1 MSETTTSAVRV
12 ADLIWAH
19 WQRGETL
26 AALPPDIRPKTRAE
40 GYAAQAA
47 LEPFSK
53 SPVLGWKIAATSSIG
68 QTHIGVPGPI
78 AGRLFKERAFDDGA
92 VLPIAGSRMRVAEP
106 EYAFRMDRD
115 LSPRT
120 SAYTVEEVMSAVGT
134 LHPAI
139 EVPDSRL
146 IDFAK
151 AGEAQLLADNAC
163 THQVVIGRAT
173 DADWRSVDLSQH
185 QAKASVV
192 GKLDRDGI
200 GANVLGDPRL
210 ALTWLANELSGLG
223 ITLAAGQVVI
233 TGTCAPPLAFGPGDR
248 LHMDFGA
255 FGTVG
260 ATISV
265 E

>member
-1 MSETTTSAVRV
+1 MSETTSPASRA
-12 ADLIWAH
+12 ADIIWNH
-19 WQRGETL
+19 WQRGEAM
-26 AALPPDIRPKTRAE
+26 AALPADIRPKTRAE

-47 LEPFSK
+47 LEPHSK
-53 SPVLGWKIAATSSIG
+53 FPVFGWKIAATSSIG

-78 AGRLFKERAFDDGA
+78 AGRLFKERVFDDGA
-92 VLPIAGSRMRVAEP
+92 LLPIKGSRMRVAEP
-106 EYAFRMDRD
+106 EFAFRMGSD
-115 LSPRT
+115 LSPR
-120 SAYTVEEVMSAVGT
+120 SRAYEMAEVMAAVAT

-139 EVPDSRL
+139 EVPDSRF

-151 AGEAQLLADNAC
+151 AGEAQLLADNAA
-163 THQVVIGRAT
+163 THQVVLGRAT
-173 DADWRSVDLSQH
+173 TADWRSVDLSRH
-185 QAKASVV
+185 KAMASVV
-192 GKLDRDGI
+192 GKLDRDGV
-200 GANVLGDPRL
+200 GSNVLGDPRL

-233 TGTCAPPLAFGPGDR
+233 TGTCAPPLPIGPGDR

-260 ATISV
+260 ATLAV

>member
-1 MSETTTSAVRV
+1 MSENKDRATRA
-12 ADLIWAH
+12 ADLIWKH
-19 WQRGETL
+19 WQRGEAI
-26 AALPPDIRPKTRAE
+26 AALPSDCRPAGRAE

-47 LEPFSK
+47 LEAYSK
-53 SPVLGWKIAATSSIG
+53 FPVFGWKIAATSSIG

-78 AGRLFKERAFDDGA
+78 AGRLFKERVYDDGA
-92 VLPIAGSRMRVAEP
+92 ELPIAGSRMRVAEP
-106 EYAFRMDRD
+106 EYAFRMARD
-115 LSPRT
+115 LAPRAT
-120 SAYTVEEVMSAVGT
+120 PYTVDEVMAAAGT

-139 EVPDSRL
+139 EVPDSRFL
-146 IDFAK
+146 EFAK
-151 AGEAQLLADNAC
+151 AGEAQLVADNAC

-173 DADWRSVDLSQH
+173 DADWRSVDLSRH
-185 QAKASVV
+185 QAKASVA

-200 GANVLGDPRL
+200 GSNVLGDPRL

-223 ITLAAGQVVI
+223 VTLAAGQIVI
-233 TGTCAPPLAFGPGDR
+233 TGTCAPPLAFEAGDR

-260 ATISV
+260 ATIGA